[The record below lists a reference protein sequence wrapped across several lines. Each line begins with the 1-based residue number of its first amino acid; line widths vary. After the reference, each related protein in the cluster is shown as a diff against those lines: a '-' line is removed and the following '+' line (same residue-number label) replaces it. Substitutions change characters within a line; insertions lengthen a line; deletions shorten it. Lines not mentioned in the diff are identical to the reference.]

1 MKLDKNGV
9 NLIAEFE
16 GLILTPYY
24 ATALEKQKGIAT
36 IGFGATFYKDGTKV
50 QITDKPITKE
60 TALDLLEIIAGKFAD
75 KVVAL
80 IKTEVNQNQ
89 FNALVSLAYNIG
101 INAFKVSTVL
111 RLVNTN
117 PNDANIAKSFLMWN
131 KQGGKELK
139 GLTNRRIKESA
150 LYFTK
155 PL

>member
-1 MKLDKNGV
+1 MKLDRNGV
-9 NLIAEFE
+9 ELIASFE

-24 ATALEKQKGIAT
+24 ATEIEKQKGIST
-36 IGFGATFYKDGTKV
+36 VGFGATFYKDGTKV

-60 TALDLLEIIAGKFAD
+60 MAIDLLEIVAGNFAN
-75 KVVAL
+75 KVATL

-111 RLVNTN
+111 RLVNNNT
-117 PNDANIAKSFLMWN
+117 NDANISKAFLMWN

-155 PL
+155 

>member
-1 MKLDKNGV
+1 MKLDRNGV

-24 ATALEKQKGIAT
+24 ATALEKQKGIVT
-36 IGFGATFYKDGTKV
+36 IGYGNTYYKDSTPVK
-50 QITDKPITKE
+50 ITDKPITKE
-60 TALDLLEIIAGKFAD
+60 MALDLLEIIAGKFAD
-75 KVVAL
+75 KVADL

-101 INAFKVSTVL
+101 INAFNVSTVL

-117 PNDANIAKSFLMWN
+117 PNDANIAKAFLMWN

-155 PL
+155 